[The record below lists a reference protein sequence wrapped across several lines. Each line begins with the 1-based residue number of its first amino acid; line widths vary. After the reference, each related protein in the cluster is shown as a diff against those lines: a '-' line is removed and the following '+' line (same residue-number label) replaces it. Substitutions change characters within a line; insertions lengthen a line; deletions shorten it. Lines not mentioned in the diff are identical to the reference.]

1 MKCPDIHA
9 MFTDY
14 ADNSLDRHSLS
25 GFRDH
30 LAACQDCVR
39 QWQEFQQTIDLLQ
52 SLEPVS
58 PPPDLLA
65 DIHARLEEKS
75 FFRHLWQMFDRI
87 NFSMSVPVAVTTFT
101 IAMLG
106 GFLLKNVSLPEQPAE
121 APLYSLHRDAGDQEK
136 QKTFRLPRTS
146 PRGESMVA
154 VSQGGNVIRDN
165 TSSATSSGLKALAA
179 HPIPYE
185 NASRPLSPDMRI
197 LVECDRQEGGR
208 LSFYEELLRS
218 NWRLFQ
224 PSGDILLIHLPQED
238 LPMLHVLLAP
248 YSFHLAPA
256 AAASR
261 DFARDKK
268 ILTAVVRFQ

>member
-1 MKCPDIHA
+1 

-14 ADNSLDRHSLS
+14 ADNSLDSNGLS
-25 GFRDH
+25 VLRNH
-30 LAACQDCVR
+30 LSSCQDCVR
-39 QWQEFQQTIDLLQ
+39 QWQEFQQTVHLLHT
-52 SLEPVS
+52 LEPVS

-65 DIHARLEEKS
+65 GIQARLEERGL
-75 FFRHLWQMFDRI
+75 FHRLWQMVDRI
-87 NFSMSVPVAVTTFT
+87 NFSMSVPAALTTFA

-106 GFLLKNVSLPEQPAE
+106 GFLLKNAPLPEQPAE
-121 APLYSLHRDAGDQEK
+121 TPLSSLHRDSAGQERQRAFK
-136 QKTFRLPRTS
+136 LPRTS
-146 PRGESMVA
+146 PRGESLVA
-154 VSQGGNVIRDN
+154 VSRDSN
-165 TSSATSSGLKALAA
+165 ITRNNSSSWPSAGLKALAA
-179 HPIPYE
+179 HPIPHE
-185 NASRPLSPDMRI
+185 NTSRPLSPDMRI
-197 LVECDRQEGGR
+197 LVDCDRQEGGR
-208 LSFYEELLRS
+208 PSFYEELLRS

-238 LPMLHVLLAP
+238 LPVLHALLTH